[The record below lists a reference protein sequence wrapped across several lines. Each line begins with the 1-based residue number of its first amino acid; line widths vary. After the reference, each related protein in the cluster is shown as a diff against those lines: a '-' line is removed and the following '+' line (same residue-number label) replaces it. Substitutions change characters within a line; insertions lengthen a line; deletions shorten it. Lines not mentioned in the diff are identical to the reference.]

1 MSGGM
6 EMSVRSEIAR
16 VAAAG
21 SRKFLTTFTNGGT
34 SLPGKL
40 ALSIDPNILE
50 SLATD
55 YDVIVVT
62 GTNGKTLTTSL
73 IVKALQQKYGAVIT
87 NESGSNM
94 KQGVVGAF
102 LAAGNSSKRGIAVL
116 EVDEGSL
123 KNISPELSPKTFVHT
138 NIFADQLDRYGSVE
152 NVYQLLVD
160 ACLETPTAKVIS
172 NGDIPVMSA
181 YTLPNDRVFFGFDEV
196 EPFKGQTE
204 PDTTESTICPMCQ
217 KPLSYHFVTYA
228 NQGDFYS
235 TCGFKRPQLQS
246 KVTAIH
252 DLGPDSSTFDIDGH
266 TFELPVAGVYN
277 IYNALAAYTV
287 ARDYDVSVDQIRE
300 AFKSIERVFG
310 RQEKM
315 MLEDKEII
323 FNLFKNPVGL
333 NQVLQLV
340 KLEDKSMSLAMI
352 LNNNDADGVD
362 VDWIYE
368 SDFSL
373 LSENDIQQVY
383 ASGMETETIA
393 GLLDEAQLIESPAKR
408 HPDIDALI
416 DQLKDAPGER
426 VHVVANYTAMMQF
439 RQKMSDKGYL

>member
-1 MSGGM
+1 MSL
-6 EMSVRSEIAR
+6 RSEIAR

-21 SRKFLTTFTNGGT
+21 SRKILTTFTNGGT

-40 ALSIDPNILE
+40 ALHIDPNILE

-73 IVKALQQKYGAVIT
+73 IVKALQQKYGHVIT

-102 LAAGNSSKRGIAVL
+102 LAAGKASEQGIAVL

-123 KNISPELSPKTFVHT
+123 KHISAELSPKTFVHT
-138 NIFADQLDRYGSVE
+138 NIFADQLDRYGSTE

-160 ACLETPTAKVIS
+160 ACLETPTAQVIS

-181 YTLPNDRVFFGFDEV
+181 YTLTNNRLFFGFDEV
-196 EPFKGQTE
+196 DQFAGITE
-204 PDTTESTICPMCQ
+204 PDTTETTICPMCQ
-217 KPLSYHFVTYA
+217 MPLSYNFVTYA

-235 TCGFKRPQLQS
+235 PFCGFKRPALDS

-287 ARDYDVSVDQIRE
+287 AREYGVSIEEIRE
-300 AFKSIERVFG
+300 AFKMTERVFG

-315 MLEDKEII
+315 QLDNKEII
-323 FNLFKNPVGL
+323 FNLYKNPVGL

-340 KLEDKSMSLAMI
+340 ELEDKPMSLAMI

-362 VDWIYE
+362 VDWIHE
-368 SDFSL
+368 SNFDL
-373 LSENDIQQVY
+373 LKNNDIQQVY
-383 ASGMETETIA
+383 ASGMETEKIA
-393 GLLDEAQLIESPAKR
+393 GLLEEAELIPTPVKR

-416 DQLKDAPGER
+416 EQLKNAPTER
-426 VHVVANYTAMMQF
+426 IHVVANYTAMMQF